1 MPVLAT
7 ITVASLLFGGSYEK
21 ASLLSPASLQPK
33 LRDILDDA
41 SPQLQATA
49 IALVDHLEKS
59 VADYNESVVS
69 VLGDYAASA
78 MRTYRSPATM
88 APGFARLDALRESV
102 FSEVIQVRRQLL
114 KLLGPDK
121 WRALFD
127 G

>member
-7 ITVASLLFGGSYEK
+7 ITVASLLFGGSDEK
-21 ASLLSPASLQPK
+21 ASLLSPVSLRPK
-33 LRDILDDA
+33 LHDVLGDA
-41 SPQLQATA
+41 DPKLQSTA

-69 VLGDYAASA
+69 VLDDYAASA
-78 MRTYRSPATM
+78 MRTYRSPASM

-102 FSEVIQVRRQLL
+102 FSEVIQMRRQLL
-114 KLLGPDK
+114 NLLGPDK
-121 WRALFD
+121 WRALFE

>member
-49 IALVDHLEKS
+49 IALVPHGCT
-59 VADYNESVVS
+59 VPVS
-69 VLGDYAASA
+69 
-78 MRTYRSPATM
+78 
-88 APGFARLDALRESV
+88 APLST
-102 FSEVIQVRRQLL
+102 SQVRNE
-114 KLLGPDK
+114 PSM
-121 WRALFD
+121 
-127 G
+127 